1 LVIIWLLKFW
11 ILVLIVRL
19 LSKLSGVHKS
29 FFFNLS
35 LSRGRFINYFWRLRV
50 LKWVF
55 IIKCDLVWRVI
66 ILFLNVIILINVKI
80 VVGMNWVV
88 CAWYKLISLLW
99 INHTYPI
106 EVYMLVLV
114 VNIWRTCKHLLVAL
128 PEFHHILCF
137 VLLRYLMITS
147 LGIADVNVIVLQK
160 LLIRKRV
167 LDISLFVNSKNMLF

>member
-1 LVIIWLLKFW
+1 M
-11 ILVLIVRL
+11 VLIICL
-19 LSKLSGVHKS
+19 LSKLSGVYQS

-35 LSRGRFINYFWRLRV
+35 LSRGRLINYFRRLRV

-66 ILFLNVIILINVKI
+66 ILFLNVIILINIKTV

-88 CAWYKLISLLW
+88 SAWYKLVSLLW
-99 INHTYPI
+99 INHANPI

-114 VNIWRTCKHLLVAL
+114 VNVLGTCIHLLVSLLL
-128 PEFHHILCF
+128 PKFHH
-137 VLLRYLMITS
+137 VLSFFLLGYLRISS
-147 LGIADVNVIVLQK
+147 LDLVAVNVIVLQK

-167 LDISLFVNSKNMLF
+167 LDIRLFVDSKYMLF

>member
-1 LVIIWLLKFW
+1 
-11 ILVLIVRL
+11 LVLIDRL
-19 LSKLSGVHKS
+19 LSKLSGVHQS

-35 LSRGRFINYFWRLRV
+35 LSRWRFINYFWRLRV

-66 ILFLNVIILINVKI
+66 ILFLNVIILINIKI

-114 VNIWRTCKHLLVAL
+114 VNIWGTCKHLLVAL

-137 VLLRYLMITS
+137 VLLRYLMIAS
-147 LGIADVNVIVLQK
+147 LGIAAVNIIVLQK

-167 LDISLFVNSKNMLF
+167 LDIRLFVNSKYMLF